1 MSFDPILVFAEFAYN
16 KKFVN
21 LLITKESVVCALSV
35 KLRLNSRKSTT
46 LIELTDAIMIVT

>member
-1 MSFDPILVFAEFAYN
+1 MSFDPILVFAVFAYN

-35 KLRLNSRKSTT
+35 KCCG
-46 LIELTDAIMIVT
+46 

>member
-35 KLRLNSRKSTT
+35 KCCG
-46 LIELTDAIMIVT
+46 